1 MSENSSS
8 GRSAILK
15 NRPLLPLFKDL
26 SKSSHNKG
34 LATARIALVVA
45 ASVTAAGARDVRS
58 DFSVSVTVRAVANME
73 IKSAPAELAI
83 SSADLRRG
91 FIEVAQPTQLTVRSN
106 SPSGF
111 ALDVLTVA
119 SPMVSSMV
127 VEGLNSD
134 LALGAQ
140 GGTIVQRWER
150 AQAVNLSL
158 KFRFALAPGLL
169 PGNYPWPLRL
179 TVRPLD

>member
-1 MSENSSS
+1 
-8 GRSAILK
+8 
-15 NRPLLPLFKDL
+15 LPLFEDL

-34 LATARIALVVA
+34 LTTARIALVVA
-45 ASVTAAGARDVRS
+45 ASVTAAGARDAHS
-58 DFSVSVTVRAVANME
+58 DFSVSVTVRAVANLT
-73 IKSAPAELAI
+73 IKSAPAGLEI
-83 SSADLRRG
+83 STSDLQRG
-91 FIEVAQPTQLTVRSN
+91 FIDVAQPTQLTVRSN

-134 LALGAQ
+134 LALGAD
-140 GGTIVQRWER
+140 GGTIVQRWDSPR
-150 AQAVNLSL
+150 AMNLSL
-158 KFRFALAPGLL
+158 KFRFTLASGLSPGT
-169 PGNYPWPLRL
+169 YPWPLRL